1 MAALKDEW
9 MVGVASIVYLAIFF
23 CPGDL
28 VYKLVK
34 QKLIYVVICTLKEI
48 LRAKKVYKGL
58 EEGKSAMP
66 AGGSVFFIPVLIAT
80 LKVGSTTYLVSKS
93 EIYKNGFLKIKFL
106 KYYFF

>member
-80 LKVGSTTYLVSKS
+80 LKVGSTYLVSKF

>member
-9 MVGVASIVYLAIFF
+9 MVGAATVIYLAIFF

-34 QKLIYVVICTLKEI
+34 LKLVYVVICALKEI

-66 AGGSVFFIPVLIAT
+66 VGGSVFFIPVLVAT
-80 LKVGSTTYLVSKS
+80 LKVHT
-93 EIYKNGFLKIKFL
+93 I
-106 KYYFF
+106 